1 MNFYSFDDIKNANC
15 CLRYAQEILPS
26 LGYDIKNDRIQ
37 AKWRGGDGYNVALSA
52 NGWFDHKEK
61 DGGSVISLCAMTMFG
76 NDNQEN
82 IQKAQD
88 YLGSWLGLTPHL
100 VPVKREFDHRESA
113 RYKELVANGYV
124 ETKHYDYTDEDGR
137 VCFTVYRLEH
147 SNPAAGQKRKEFVQC
162 SPYAPSIANAEKHL
176 YNLPTISQSS
186 WAVLTEG
193 EKDADL
199 LISWGIPATT
209 CNNGAANWRD
219 EYTEELRGKD
229 VVICRDNDDA
239 GLNHAK
245 IVAGKI
251 KDAAKTVRVVCPYPD
266 YSSKHGGDVTDW
278 AEFKGG
284 TSAKF
289 MAMISASKPIAEDD
303 PLFSNEE
310 YSVAQAK
317 KANEKPFTNFKW
329 EEATKQGKRTMERV
343 AIPMSEM
350 LSDLSVRFLGFPRR
364 LGEASLF
371 DFDRET
377 DEINILKTTPDLLA
391 WISDKSKHNYEWTAG
406 TGFVTKDELYSAVV
420 RRARRYEKVSSVP
433 TYPEREDTFST
444 FREKLTPTP
453 NHRAFNEFVNFF
465 APADDAN
472 ALLLK
477 CFIASPLFFR
487 HGIPRPCWIIDSEDA
502 WAVGKTTLVQMVAR
516 LYKDIPVCIDL
527 SKRNFDEEKIMQR
540 LLSATGRNAR
550 IFLMDNLRGVFD
562 NPFFA
567 SLVTL
572 ADLSGRP
579 PYGKGEETR
588 PNDLTYVITA
598 NSARIGTDISSRS
611 FFVFLKAH
619 EQRQHWESDLMEFIE
634 RERFNIFAD
643 MIDMME
649 TIRPSANFKT
659 TTRFPV
665 FEREVLYPICGGGD
679 GYEKAMKK
687 ILTIRDEANVDNER
701 VVQIGE
707 IVRENIAK
715 AIEPSVDPD
724 ELCVFL
730 RNEVVDLWLS
740 SFKMNTQDV
749 RNLIKTKQIKDFS
762 RVVRR
767 YPRSNKNS
775 PLSGILFIGSSVKPA
790 ATHSVYRLRLD
801 AERKNAITYGGSPV
815 LDRDLGSEIAELRAE
830 NDFAG
835 ATNAPCL
842 TDPNTIDVETEEIF

>member
-1 MNFYSFDDIKNANC
+1 MALVN
-15 CLRYAQEILPS
+15 
-26 LGYDIKNDRIQ
+26 IQ
-37 AKWRGGDGYNVALSA
+37 QFFIVIVNVGTAAADVSVEA
-52 NGWFDHKEK
+52 NG
-61 DGGSVISLCAMTMFG
+61 T
-76 NDNQEN
+76 
-82 IQKAQD
+82 
-88 YLGSWLGLTPHL
+88 
-100 VPVKREFDHRESA
+100 
-113 RYKELVANGYV
+113 
-124 ETKHYDYTDEDGR
+124 
-137 VCFTVYRLEH
+137 
-147 SNPAAGQKRKEFVQC
+147 
-162 SPYAPSIANAEKHL
+162 
-176 YNLPTISQSS
+176 
-186 WAVLTEG
+186 
-193 EKDADL
+193 
-199 LISWGIPATT
+199 
-209 CNNGAANWRD
+209 
-219 EYTEELRGKD
+219 
-229 VVICRDNDDA
+229 
-239 GLNHAK
+239 
-245 IVAGKI
+245 
-251 KDAAKTVRVVCPYPD
+251 
-266 YSSKHGGDVTDW
+266 
-278 AEFKGG
+278 
-284 TSAKF
+284 
-289 MAMISASKPIAEDD
+289 
-303 PLFSNEE
+303 
-310 YSVAQAK
+310 
-317 KANEKPFTNFKW
+317 KPF
-329 EEATKQGKRTMERV
+329 
-343 AIPMSEM
+343 
-350 LSDLSVRFLGFPRR
+350 LY
-364 LGEASLF
+364 
-371 DFDRET
+371 
-377 DEINILKTTPDLLA
+377 ILKTTPDLLA

-516 LYKDIPVCIDL
+516 LYKDTPVCIDL

-540 LLSATGRNAR
+540 LLSAAGRNAR

-649 TIRPSANFKT
+649 TIRPPSNFKT
-659 TTRFPV
+659 ATRFPV

-842 TDPNTIDVETEEIF
+842 TDPNTIDVEAEEIF